1 MLPST
6 FVMADLQT
14 ITPEL
19 FMCGAAFALLMLDLF
34 DTCSRRCRGVD
45 RQGYGNHPDFCFQPD
60 VCT

>member
-34 DTCSRRCRGVD
+34 ISPQRRGLIHFFRFSFLSLP
-45 RQGYGNHPDFCFQPD
+45 RF
-60 VCT
+60 